1 MAKVF
6 NVSEKRSGR
15 LSVGKSERKKKNE
28 EAEVGNFLLT
38 NRLLTILSVFNETL
52 NFYLV
57 EWYHRLTD

>member
-1 MAKVF
+1 MCLRNEVGGCRLEKVK
-6 NVSEKRSGR
+6 E
-15 LSVGKSERKKKNE
+15 KKKNE

-52 NFYLV
+52 NFHLV